1 MSSACVQATCDQ
13 GLSREMPYGVTPVSR
28 SSDRRAF
35 SSESSL
41 VQVLDQ
47 SKRYERRRYGDSPG
61 EVAQGQRLGR

>member
-1 MSSACVQATCDQ
+1 MSSACIQATCDQ

-35 SSESSL
+35 SSVSSL

-47 SKRYERRRYGDSPG
+47 SKRYERRR
-61 EVAQGQRLGR
+61 